1 MSHANASLT
10 DFYDHVVYF
19 SPNTLRTMIKKKY
32 LSVVLT
38 LTILTSAAQHPFKFD
53 NTIYKAVYLNEAF
66 HLMDSMQNYLLL
78 DVRSPGEYADTSRA
92 TALNIGRIRGSLNI
106 TIDSVPAR
114 LAELTKYKDQ
124 PVFIYCSHSQRS
136 RRVSKFLA
144 ENGFKKVYNI
154 NGGMTLLNES
164 DTRDF
169 PYKDKVL
176 TTNLAYKNIDSRDAF
191 HLIKSTPGLV
201 IIDIRSPAEFA
212 SADTLQQNN
221 IGHLKNAFNF
231 PQPVFAEKLNSSQI
245 PVNSTVLLYDRNG
258 YNSMDVVDI
267 LRAKGFTS
275 IYNLFEGLEGF
286 MSDYRLNHE
295 QIRELVAEVPPYQLI
310 DPETCIDLLEKHP
323 DAVILDTRP
332 VDEFN
337 NKASMGHANLGRMK
351 GAIHLESPDSLENI
365 ILQKDRSTTMLV
377 YGGGSDSGAIICRE
391 LIRKGFLHVYLLSQ
405 GLYHFVWSTA
415 NIENCRA
422 GKEFLTNHE
431 GLY

>member
-1 MSHANASLT
+1 MIAWLILAPTH
-10 DFYDHVVYF
+10 FK
-19 SPNTLRTMIKKKY
+19 TMFRKTY
-32 LSVVLT
+32 LPVVLT
-38 LTILTSAAQHPFKFD
+38 LTMLTSIAQHPFKFD

-92 TALNIGRIRGSLNI
+92 TALNIGRIRGSINI

-114 LAELTKYKDQ
+114 IAELTKYKDQ

-144 ENGFKKVYNI
+144 ENGFRKVYNI

-164 DTRDF
+164 DSRDF

-176 TTNLAYKNIDSRDAF
+176 TTNLAYKNIDSKDAF
-191 HLIKSTPGLV
+191 HLIKNTPGLV
-201 IIDIRSPAEFA
+201 IIDIRNPAEFA
-212 SADTLQQNN
+212 SGDTLQQNN
-221 IGHLKNAFNF
+221 IGHLKNALNF
-231 PQPVFAEKLNSSQI
+231 PQSVFAEKLNSSQI
-245 PVNSTVLLYDRNG
+245 PANSPVLLYDRNG

-267 LRAKGFTS
+267 LKAKGFTS

-286 MSDYRLNHE
+286 MSDHRLTHE
-295 QIRELVAEVPPYQLI
+295 QIKELVADAPPYQLI
-310 DPETCIDLLEKHP
+310 DPETCIDLLKQQNL
-323 DAVILDTRP
+323 VILDTRP
-332 VDEFN
+332 ADEFN
-337 NKASMGHANLGRMK
+337 NKASMEHANLGRMK
-351 GAIHLESPDSLENI
+351 GAFQLSSRDSLENI
-365 ILQKDRSTTMLV
+365 ILQKNRSTLFLV
-377 YGGGSDSGAIICRE
+377 YGSGSDSGAVICGE
-391 LIRKGFLHVYLLSQ
+391 LIKKGFPHVYLLSQ

-415 NIENCRA
+415 NIENCRS